1 MCSAAV
7 CSAPKSRTANAA
19 QTVESIPPLSTTST
33 RAFGLLPLSLVVG
46 FVVIYGADL
55 KGYGFTGCGKLVP
68 PAALYQSFSR
78 ADKPF
83 IFDPPSGLQSA
94 RSRRQSPVPFSPV
107 KQLQT
112 CATPPSSRAP
122 R

>member
-78 ADKPF
+78 AISPLF
-83 IFDPPSGLQSA
+83 LI
-94 RSRRQSPVPFSPV
+94 RRADFSPRGADV
-107 KQLQT
+107 NRQCHFL
-112 CATPPSSRAP
+112 R
-122 R
+122 